1 MSPNIP
7 DKYYRRV
14 PYNIHELDEHR
25 GVKLH
30 GPFPADSPLARFYK
44 QDEAALI
51 ELVYQ
56 NVLHEK
62 GQREVNQAFKQA
74 LSHKRKK
81 RMAIAEEFCK
91 VHGVPVDNVA
101 ELTPE
106 AKNAVRVPN
115 DMRMPIF
122 VMICLIIIPSVLALM
137 WHFGLFS
144 LGLDDEIGSAVPQ
157 FVQDVPETV
166 RVLMYAWRSMGVL
179 YTTFACLALIHGFWV
194 KQYDRSEIL
203 NTDQGMMALACP
215 IFGILGLV
223 AIGVVWLF
231 WVSMIPWII
240 FYGIPRILHVLNGGK

>member
-74 LSHKRKK
+74 LSHKKKK

-106 AKNAVRVPN
+106 AKNVVRVPN
-115 DMRMPIF
+115 HLRMPTF
-122 VMICLIIIPSVLALM
+122 VMLCIFYLIGLICLIFYCHLRPEYFAAKINQP
-137 WHFGLFS
+137 
-144 LGLDDEIGSAVPQ
+144 EPVPM
-157 FVQDVPETV
+157 V
-166 RVLMYAWRSMGVL
+166 
-179 YTTFACLALIHGFWV
+179 
-194 KQYDRSEIL
+194 
-203 NTDQGMMALACP
+203 
-215 IFGILGLV
+215 FGIWAYFGFFFS
-223 AIGVVWLF
+223 A
-231 WVSMIPWII
+231 
-240 FYGIPRILHVLNGGK
+240 YGILSLIYGLWVQQYSIREVWSQPAGMGAIVTLVFGAVGLIAVGAVWWFSVSIVPWVIFVGIPQALRVLNGGK

>member
-74 LSHKRKK
+74 LSHKKKK
-81 RMAIAEEFCK
+81 RMAIAEEFCRL
-91 VHGVPVDNVA
+91 HGVPVDNVA

-106 AKNAVRVPN
+106 AKNAMRVPN

-122 VMICLIIIPSVLALM
+122 VMLCILAIVLATALLWISGGPFMFEGMTPAPSDMGFGFAVWFGVYFWGAGLLCLIY
-137 WHFGLFS
+137 GL
-144 LGLDDEIGSAVPQ
+144 
-157 FVQDVPETV
+157 
-166 RVLMYAWRSMGVL
+166 
-179 YTTFACLALIHGFWV
+179 WV
-194 KQYDRSEIL
+194 KQYSLREVWGTDPGLGAITIWAIATMIL
-203 NTDQGMMALACP
+203 IAS
-215 IFGILGLV
+215 
-223 AIGVVWLF
+223 GVVWLF
-231 WVSMIPWII
+231 SVSIIPWII
-240 FYGIPRILHVLNGGK
+240 VFGLPKLLNLLRGANKL